1 MQEFP
6 MNNEIIFIIE
16 ESPETGYEA
25 RALDHS
31 IYTEADTIEEL
42 RIMIKDAVQCHFSE
56 RDMPRLIRLNYIK
69 EEIMAA

>member
-1 MQEFP
+1 

-16 ESPETGYEA
+16 ESSEMGYEA

-42 RIMIKDAVQCHFSE
+42 KIMVKDAVQCHFDKKD
-56 RDMPRLIRLNYIK
+56 RPKLIRLHFIK